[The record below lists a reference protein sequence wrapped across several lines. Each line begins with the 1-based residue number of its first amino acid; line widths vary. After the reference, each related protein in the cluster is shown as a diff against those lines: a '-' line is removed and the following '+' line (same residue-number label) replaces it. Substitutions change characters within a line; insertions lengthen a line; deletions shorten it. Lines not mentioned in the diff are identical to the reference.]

1 MIKLLDK
8 IFKNRNLYK
17 AKYVYIYSDFR
28 YFFRFYK
35 KNSKKKVNELIKL
48 FTKRGITLLI
58 PSFSYTTSGKF
69 YINKTRSKVG
79 FLANYILQ
87 NDNIKSLRSEHPLF
101 SFVSI
106 GKHSN
111 IVKKIGK
118 SAFGK
123 DSLHERLYRQN
134 SYFLYFFRPL
144 KDGNT
149 LIHHIEKMHR
159 ANYRFEKKFPTKVYD
174 GKKYLGKN
182 YSAYLKKKKNDKRYF
197 FNFKKVL
204 KKIRNKKYISINK
217 FKKSEIIILK
227 YDDFYND
234 LKNLYKSDNKIFI
247 NHK

>member
-58 PSFSYTTSGKF
+58 PSFSYTTGGKF

-87 NDNIKSLRSEHPLF
+87 NNNIKSLRSEHPLF

-106 GKHSN
+106 GKHSK

-149 LIHHIEKMHR
+149 LIHHIEKMYR
-159 ANYRFEKKFPTKVYD
+159 ANYRFEKKFPTI
-174 GKKYLGKN
+174 LFSIN
-182 YSAYLKKKKNDKRYF
+182 LLSS
-197 FNFKKVL
+197 FNF
-204 KKIRNKKYISINK
+204 SI
-217 FKKSEIIILK
+217 
-227 YDDFYND
+227 
-234 LKNLYKSDNKIFI
+234 
-247 NHK
+247 